1 MNIKSK
7 NTKKIRLVRKK
18 NIRKSKR
25 KIEKTKDNKNNIKKE
40 EIDKIFNDFRSKLS
54 ALKQKQ
60 GLVISKFLDDL
71 RERQIKNIKN
81 SINF

>member
-71 RERQIKNIKN
+71 RERQIKKIKN